1 MMSCSWSQAL
11 GRLKQ
16 EERGTVCPAWQCIL
30 GVRGEGVPGPE
41 RLCIQGTVSPLSYML
56 SPESWAAWTK
66 NPVDPVI
73 PVDFSTWGQ
82 CYPPAEAQPCYL
94 SCDPSPGGL
103 LNGAAGLDGGC
114 LFLLSIMCINQRNGL
129 VQVHDIM
136 WCSGLVLALSVATLR
151 NTYLDLADGA
161 YQKLWLTVFKLQ
173 PKKFRFQ
180 SRAPG
185 QRTGHCPSGYCFM
198 TDSEKDFKHEDPQT
212 KNGDG
217 PETKLGCEARSKQNK
232 QKSGTIYMV
241 QWIKR
246 LATQPVYLSQI
257 PGPTW

>member
-1 MMSCSWSQAL
+1 MYITSLFLFLSWYRSHYVAQDSL
-11 GRLKQ
+11 RL
-16 EERGTVCPAWQCIL
+16 RI
-30 GVRGEGVPGPE
+30 
-41 RLCIQGTVSPLSYML
+41 
-56 SPESWAAWTK
+56 
-66 NPVDPVI
+66 
-73 PVDFSTWGQ
+73 
-82 CYPPAEAQPCYL
+82 
-94 SCDPSPGGL
+94 DPSPGGL

-198 TDSEKDFKHEDPQT
+198 TDSEKDFKHEDRSSYSRPWV
-212 KNGDG
+212 
-217 PETKLGCEARSKQNK
+217 LGLE
-232 QKSGTIYMV
+232 IY
-241 QWIKR
+241 
-246 LATQPVYLSQI
+246 ASFS
-257 PGPTW
+257 